1 MGGRVRTCPIL
12 LHWGSAVDALSL
24 AEGASRSPLVLR
36 TMPQERRGLAR
47 SLDERFALA
56 AGVLWELVDA
66 AADDAAAPVGVALT
80 QRGPEDCVTVSVIAA
95 SSSGTGAPCPA
106 ELVQALVAAFRAR
119 AVPALFVRT
128 TDVDMISAL
137 KNLGFVA
144 LTAGE
149 SAYVLTL

>member
-56 AGVLWELVDA
+56 AGVLWGLGDA

-80 QRGPEDCVTVSVIAA
+80 QRGAGGCVTGSVIAA
-95 SSSGTGAPCPA
+95 SSGGSGAPRPSGLGEA
-106 ELVQALVAAFRAR
+106 PVAGFPGRD
-119 AVPALFVRT
+119 VP
-128 TDVDMISAL
+128 
-137 KNLGFVA
+137 
-144 LTAGE
+144 
-149 SAYVLTL
+149 